1 MIYDLYLDITE
12 MASSNETCS
21 VVLPT
26 HACWLVVLRIGVV
39 KIKMKTTGDD
49 SKEYDDNQKQD
60 DDNDDKEMLAT

>member
-49 SKEYDDNQKQD
+49 SKEYDDNQKHD
-60 DDNDDKEMLAT
+60 DDMCGCSPDTH